1 MADVELALINISL
14 SATKVRV
21 QIGVNSRYF
30 TLKPEAHNMIPRDY
44 ELLSQTQMAAIFL
57 CSFEIV
63 HKLFTDAH
71 VNIERQSIHSGLLI
85 RVSCYRHTATGS
97 ENGLRQVF
105 KLVHGFVYFLFLK
118 IVQELIRK
126 QSDSQQKPT

>member
-14 SATKVRV
+14 SATQVRV

-57 CSFEIV
+57 CRFEIV

-71 VNIERQSIHSGLLI
+71 LNIEKQSIHSGLLI
-85 RVSCYRHTATGS
+85 RISCYRQTGS

-105 KLVHGFVYFLFLK
+105 KLVHCFVYFLFGKLYK
-118 IVQELIRK
+118 N
-126 QSDSQQKPT
+126 